1 MTSSAQPQTSIH
13 NTQLH
18 NPHNLKAK
26 VGFNMVMYWFEHGGP
41 PFTNLMFLRSK
52 LRAYTLASAS
62 DKVWEFSL
70 SKFSHLNI
78 LHIALTA
85 VIEVYQPCLEIVV
98 LDKHF
103 QYGCY
108 VCLSTFEPTWTS

>member
-1 MTSSAQPQTSIH
+1 
-13 NTQLH
+13 
-18 NPHNLKAK
+18 
-26 VGFNMVMYWFEHGGP
+26 MVMYGFEHGGP
-41 PFTNLMFLRSK
+41 PFTNLMFLHYK

-70 SKFSHLNI
+70 SKFSHLNF

-85 VIEVYQPCLEIVV
+85 VIEVYQPFLEIVELEYV
-98 LDKHF
+98 
-103 QYGCY
+103 CY